1 MIKEIKAQ
9 NENVQPSDRVME
21 KLHADFPQ
29 CFTNEGKF
37 DLEKFKGLLSDK
49 VDVTEEGYD
58 LNFLGKNYANLIAS
72 TETETVIQP
81 DLEHNS
87 KPENKDSQ
95 NIYISG
101 DNLDALKHLL
111 KSYSGKVK
119 CIYIDPPYNTGSDGF
134 VYNDKFNF
142 TSEQIQT
149 KLGVSEEKAKRI
161 LDLCKR
167 GSASHSAW
175 LMFMAP
181 RLMLAKDL
189 LTEDGVVYI
198 AIDDNEQANLKLLCD
213 SIWGEENLT
222 AQLVWEQGK
231 KSMAAQIAVNHE
243 YCLCYCLNRQ
253 SNIDRKKREEN
264 KNWSTRK
271 LGLEPIYAEY
281 DRLKELH
288 GDNFNE
294 IEKGMK
300 SFYDSLKD
308 DNPSKQQSHYYHVD
322 ANGLYHPDNISQ
334 GTGNG
339 GRFDIIHPIT
349 NKPCRVPEGGWR
361 ISEVNLPKLL
371 EEKRIE
377 FGNDHNTVPCIK
389 RYLKETEYNVFASVF
404 YKDGR
409 GASKRLESLL
419 GSKVFDNPKDEEVIK
434 TLIEIATCDNDKE
447 QIIVDFFSGSGTTAC
462 SVAQLSVENSK
473 KDYRFI
479 SVQLPENMD
488 ESYEKASSDDKK
500 KIKRVVDFLDKNSH
514 PHTLDYIGY
523 ERIKRASA
531 KIKSDLQLEIEKKES
546 ELKAKEEKLAK
557 ASQQKNMSGDEN
569 PLVAEIE
576 ALKAEIETKK
586 GTLQTMDWGFKHYIL
601 KDVPQNTLDKMET
614 FDVSMSNAFA
624 DTDIL
629 HSFGK
634 ETVLETWL
642 VKDGYGLGAKVND
655 LHLNNYTAYHCGSHL
670 YFVEGENFDEKVMV
684 ALIDKYGKEGE
695 FNPQNV
701 VLFGYSFTF
710 TQTEML
716 KKNLATLKDS
726 KKNLNINIDIRY

>member
-1 MIKEIKAQ
+1 MIKDIRAQ

-37 DLEKFKGLLSDK
+37 DLEKFKGLLNDK
-49 VDVTEEGYD
+49 VDVAEEGYD

-81 DLEHNS
+81 DLEYNS

-189 LTEDGVVYI
+189 LTEDGVI
-198 AIDDNEQANLKLLCD
+198 FISIDDNEQANLKLLCD
-213 SIWGEENLT
+213 GVFGEENFAGQLIIQT
-222 AQLVWEQGK
+222 ATDNNPTQVSVE
-231 KSMAAQIAVNHE
+231 HE
-243 YCLCYCLNRQ
+243 YMLSYVL
-253 SNIDRKKREEN
+253 KRECQNKWFIPSSAASLIQTQYLKLKSKSKSLEDIQFKLREWIN
-264 KNWSTRK
+264 KNK
-271 LGLEPIYAEY
+271 VVLP
-281 DRLKELH
+281 
-288 GDNFNE
+288 
-294 IEKGMK
+294 
-300 SFYDSLKD
+300 
-308 DNPSKQQSHYYHVD
+308 QVSHYNNVD
-322 ANGLYHPDNISQ
+322 ARGVYSSSSNSSNTKP
-334 GTGNG
+334 G
-339 GRFDIIHPIT
+339 GYMFDIVHPIT
-349 NKPCRVPEGGWR
+349 NKPCAKPEYGWR
-361 ISEVNLPKLL
+361 WTEETFLNYKKNDDVEWGADEQTQPHIKKRVESATEQLKTIIYEDGRASTKLL
-371 EEKRIE
+371 ESLFE
-377 FGNDHNTVPCIK
+377 
-389 RYLKETEYNVFASVF
+389 
-404 YKDGR
+404 
-409 GASKRLESLL
+409 SK
-419 GSKVFDNPKDEEVIK
+419 KIFDNPKPMG
-434 TLIEIATCDNDKE
+434 TLKRVLNFVTSKDT
-447 QIIVDFFSGSGTTAC
+447 IVLDFFSGSATTAHA
-462 SVAQLSVENSK
+462 VMKLNAEDGGTRK
-473 KDYRFI
+473 FI
-479 SVQLPENMD
+479 MVQLPELTPKDSEARKAGYKTID
-488 ESYEKASSDDKK
+488 E
-500 KIKRVVDFLDKNSH
+500 
-514 PHTLDYIGY
+514 IGQ
-523 ERIKRASA
+523 ERIRRASA
-531 KIKSDLQLEIEKKES
+531 KIKSDLQSEIEKKEF

-557 ASQQKNMSGDEN
+557 ASQQKNMFEEEN

-576 ALKAEIETKK
+576 ALKSEIETKK
-586 GTLQTMDWGFKHYIL
+586 ETLQTMDFGFKHYIL

-670 YFVEGENFDEKVMV
+670 YFVEGENFDEKAMV

-726 KKNLNINIDIRY
+726 KKNLNINIDICY